1 MLALR
6 LLVSSLW
13 VFLLILVIMKK
24 WMLKLVQLVR
34 LILLILSH
42 VYYLVRMLCVDLYY
56 LKVIL
61 KLMIC
66 LFVAF

>member
-6 LLVSSLW
+6 LHVSSLW
-13 VFLLILVIMKK
+13 IFLPILVILKK

-42 VYYLVRMLCVDLYY
+42 VYCLVRMPCVDLDYIEV
-56 LKVIL
+56 VIL
-61 KLMIC
+61 QLIC